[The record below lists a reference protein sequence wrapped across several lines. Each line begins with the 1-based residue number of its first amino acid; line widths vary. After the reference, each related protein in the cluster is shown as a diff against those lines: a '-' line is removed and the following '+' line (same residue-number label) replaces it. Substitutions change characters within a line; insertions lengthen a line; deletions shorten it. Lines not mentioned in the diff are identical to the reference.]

1 MSKEQLILI
10 EGSTLLQPL
19 VMLYHLPVALLTGA
33 AHDLLLGSPRCPGTE
48 DFFFPDVVL
57 LTLDEPQVSPQIS
70 PSHSWGVNFRRQ
82 RYSLSLEIYF
92 SQESTPSIFFRV
104 ILGVT
109 FDFLP
114 QAF

>member
-48 DFFFPDVVL
+48 DFFFLMSYYLP
-57 LTLDEPQVSPQIS
+57 LT
-70 PSHSWGVNFRRQ
+70 SHKFHPK
-82 RYSLSLEIYF
+82 F
-92 SQESTPSIFFRV
+92 PHPT
-104 ILGVT
+104 LGV
-109 FDFLP
+109 
-114 QAF
+114 